1 MRMFLEEG
9 IWFNRREQREGR
21 FEGEGGRLEQKIAKI
36 AKIAKGEPENRRGE
50 RY

>member
-1 MRMFLEEG
+1 MFLEEG

-36 AKIAKGEPENRRGE
+36 AKGEPENRRGE